1 MKRSFERLKPRFINY
16 RDYKSC
22 KSKIFW
28 EGLLFELEEYVDG
41 FEKFTEICQ
50 KTINYGALT

>member
-22 KSKIFW
+22 KSKLFR

-50 KTINYGALT
+50 KTLLYS

>member
-1 MKRSFERLKPRFINY
+1 MKRSFERSKPRFINY

-22 KSKIFW
+22 KSKLFR

-50 KTINYGALT
+50 KTVNYSALT